1 MIIASRFSILAAM
14 TRTITYAGIGTLVV
28 IGVVF
33 AARPVQRRFNELR
46 SEQALISGDTGD
58 VMASATYQ
66 RFKARR
72 EAIAAMRSALLA
84 MAAAESTFVADSGR
98 PTSSFLGRYAFPN
111 GRYNLGPTVEIQ
123 RDRWIARTGNSHTS
137 IQCTLTAMLDT
148 VTWRY
153 HPGAPVCAGWTA
165 AESLAIANDT
175 AHQYGYI
182 PAPEAP
188 PTPVEPHKR
197 LDWGPVNNTPPR
209 MPFIRKE
216 TCEGEGCTITGTWAA
231 CSTVVAR
238 ADKRLD
244 AASVFTIHPR
254 ERFTALTADLHV
266 LEPGIVAFRRP
277 FTTTIPIDEAGLV
290 DITFSPADTLFV
302 LNYLGE
308 GAVVWRYRGS
318 TMRGDMFWADR
329 PPAARDTF
337 GLVRPGKTVWWVR
350 VRNTTGQE
358 GWIVGDYDKMATGGY
373 MDEIERC
380 LR

>member
-1 MIIASRFSILAAM
+1 M

-72 EAIAAMRSALLA
+72 EAIAAMRSALRA

-98 PTSSFLGRYAFPN
+98 PTSSFWGRYAFPN
-111 GRYNLGPTVEIQ
+111 DRYNLGPTIEIQ

-153 HPGAPVCAGWTA
+153 HPGVPVCAEWTA
-165 AESLAIANDT
+165 GDSFAIANDT
-175 AHQYGYI
+175 ARQSGDL
-182 PAPEAP
+182 PALEAP
-188 PTPVEPHKR
+188 PVAAVPHKR

-216 TCEGEGCTITGTWAA
+216 TCEGEGCTIAGTWAA
-231 CSTVVAR
+231 CSTVVVR

-244 AASVFTIHPR
+244 AASVFTIHPG

-290 DITFSPADTLFV
+290 DITFSPEDTLFV

-318 TMRGDMFWADR
+318 TMRGDMFWDPHK
-329 PPAARDTF
+329 PPASRDTF
-337 GLVRPGKTVWWVR
+337 GLVRPAKTVWWVR
-350 VRNTTGQE
+350 VRNATGQE
-358 GWIVGDYDKMATGGY
+358 GWIVGDYAKMATGGY

-380 LR
+380 LRTAKG

>member
-1 MIIASRFSILAAM
+1 MKRAVVSIVLV
-14 TRTITYAGIGTLVV
+14 AGITV
-28 IGVVF
+28 GVLL
-33 AARPVQRRFNELR
+33 AARPLARRFGEIR
-46 SEQALISGDTGD
+46 SDLAIARSDTGE

-72 EAIAAMRSALLA
+72 EAIATMRSALFA
-84 MAAAESTFVADSGR
+84 VAAAESTFVADSGR
-98 PTSSFLGRYAFPN
+98 PTSSFIGRYAFPN
-111 GRYNLGPTVEIQ
+111 DRFNLGPTVEIQ
-123 RDRWIARTGNSHTS
+123 RDRWIARIGNNHTS
-137 IQCTLTAMLDT
+137 IQCTLTAMLDP

-165 AESLAIANDT
+165 AESLATANDP
-175 AHQYGYI
+175 AHEYGYT

-188 PTPVEPHKR
+188 PAPVEPHKR

-308 GAVVWRYRGS
+308 GGVVWRYRGS
-318 TMRGDMFWADR
+318 TMRGEVFWGSYR
-329 PPAARDTF
+329 PAAARDTF

-350 VRNTTGQE
+350 ARNAAGQE
-358 GWIVGDYDKMATGGY
+358 GWIVGDYYKMATGGY

-380 LR
+380 VR

>member
-1 MIIASRFSILAAM
+1 V
-14 TRTITYAGIGTLVV
+14 IGTLVV

-111 GRYNLGPTVEIQ
+111 DRYNLGPTVEIQ
-123 RDRWIARTGNSHTS
+123 RDRWIARAGNNHTT

-153 HPGAPVCAGWTA
+153 HPGVPVCAEWTA
-165 AESLAIANDT
+165 GDS
-175 AHQYGYI
+175 
-182 PAPEAP
+182 
-188 PTPVEPHKR
+188 
-197 LDWGPVNNTPPR
+197 
-209 MPFIRKE
+209 F
-216 TCEGEGCTITGTWAA
+216 
-231 CSTVVAR
+231 
-238 ADKRLD
+238 
-244 AASVFTIHPR
+244 
-254 ERFTALTADLHV
+254 
-266 LEPGIVAFRRP
+266 
-277 FTTTIPIDEAGLV
+277 
-290 DITFSPADTLFV
+290 TLFV

-318 TMRGDMFWADR
+318 RMRGDMFWDPHR
-329 PPAARDTF
+329 SPASRDTF
-337 GLVRPGKTVWWVR
+337 GLVRPAKTVWWVR
-350 VRNTTGQE
+350 IRNATGQE
-358 GWIVGDYDKMATGGY
+358 GWI
-373 MDEIERC
+373 R
-380 LR
+380 R

>member
-1 MIIASRFSILAAM
+1 MKQGTVYLVVAATIVAGVLMAATPLRHRVRELAADLK
-14 TRTITYAGIGTLVV
+14 IINA
-28 IGVVF
+28 
-33 AARPVQRRFNELR
+33 
-46 SEQALISGDTGD
+46 DTGD

-66 RFKARR
+66 RFQARR
-72 EAIAAMRSALLA
+72 EGIAAMRSALLA

-98 PTSSFLGRYAFPN
+98 PTSSFLGRYAFRN
-111 GRYNLGPTVEIQ
+111 DRYNLGPTIEIQ

-153 HPGAPVCAGWTA
+153 HPGVPVCAEWTA
-165 AESLAIANDT
+165 EDSFAIANDT
-175 AHQYGYI
+175 AQRHGNI
-182 PAPEAP
+182 PTPEAP
-188 PTPVEPHKR
+188 PVAAVPHKR

-318 TMRGDMFWADR
+318 TMVGDMFWGSDR

-337 GLVRPGKTVWWVR
+337 GLVRPGRTVWWVR

-373 MDEIERC
+373 MDENERC